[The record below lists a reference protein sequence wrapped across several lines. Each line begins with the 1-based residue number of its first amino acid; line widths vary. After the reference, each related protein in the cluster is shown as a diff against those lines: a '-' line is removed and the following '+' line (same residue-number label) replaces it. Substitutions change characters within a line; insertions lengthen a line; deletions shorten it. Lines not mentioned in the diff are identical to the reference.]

1 MTKEKNHRSLVLEN
15 PLEILIEMMVM
26 MNEDHY
32 QMMTKVR
39 LYYMTKYPNIH
50 HARNDIVDHK
60 DNSPCSDMYDRERF
74 CILDVDLTN
83 VFRDIHEQ
91 IDIFRRICKSRF
103 LDMIDIVRFYIV
115 VNLFS
120 YYYLLNVDLFR
131 SMFERRIVMMMM
143 SCVVNSIEQLVLRQ
157 LSNTLDLLKSAR
169 GH

>member
-1 MTKEKNHRSLVLEN
+1 
-15 PLEILIEMMVM
+15 
-26 MNEDHY
+26 
-32 QMMTKVR
+32 
-39 LYYMTKYPNIH
+39 
-50 HARNDIVDHK
+50 
-60 DNSPCSDMYDRERF
+60 MYDRERF